1 MMAKIEE
8 KVETRTVS
16 DIEILTETV
25 ASLTMAMRT
34 QNDIILCLLHKFDL
48 VHDLPLWTTKED
60 MEKDVEPK
68 VQACIESV
76 RRLYGRGEDDK
87 S

>member
-1 MMAKIEE
+1 MAKTEE

-34 QNDIILCLLHKFDL
+34 QNDILLCLLHKFDL
-48 VHDLPLWTTKED
+48 DHDLPLWTTKEG

-68 VQACIESV
+68 VQACIEAI
-76 RRLYGRGEDDK
+76 RKIYGRGETNK